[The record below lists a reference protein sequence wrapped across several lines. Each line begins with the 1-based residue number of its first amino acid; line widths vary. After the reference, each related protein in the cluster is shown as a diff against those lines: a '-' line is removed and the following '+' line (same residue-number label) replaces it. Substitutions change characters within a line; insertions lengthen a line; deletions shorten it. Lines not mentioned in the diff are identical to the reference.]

1 MLTKDDFINIV
12 VRNKSNT
19 LLFEEINF
27 VMIYAFD
34 CQASEQCIIL
44 RKTKI
49 LELMHGLTGD
59 NRNGKNLF
67 TQLMIFPKSNKNL
80 KLQKYCSVD

>member
-1 MLTKDDFINIV
+1 MLTKDDFINVV

-34 CQASEQCIIL
+34 C
-44 RKTKI
+44 
-49 LELMHGLTGD
+49 
-59 NRNGKNLF
+59 
-67 TQLMIFPKSNKNL
+67 
-80 KLQKYCSVD
+80 